1 MSMFDLKSVRV
12 VVAGGSSGVG
22 LATTRLLV
30 ECGANV
36 VVLARDAAKLTR
48 MREELGDQITTVSC
62 DAVDQRERSR
72 AFDQIGQ
79 FDHLVVALSGG
90 KGAGPIER
98 VSQQDLRSGFDG
110 KFWVHFALAQ
120 ESLPHLS
127 SQGSITFVSAISARA
142 ANPGTAG
149 LAAINSA
156 IEGMVKPLAV
166 ELRPRRVN
174 AVSPGVIDTP
184 WWNWMSEDQKQT
196 AFEKFARATPV
207 GRTGRPDDVAQAI
220 VFLIGNSFMTGCV
233 LECDGGLRLVGQA
246 LTG

>member
-1 MSMFDLKSVRV
+1 MSMFDLKRVRV

-184 WWNWMSEDQKQT
+184 WWNWMSEDQKQA